1 MLSDAKTALRAR
13 VKINENGDS
22 RVHDRMYEIGKF
34 EGERRSGR

>member
-13 VKINENGDS
+13 VKINKNEDL
-22 RVHDRMYEIGKF
+22 RVHDRMYDIGKF